1 MKRLY
6 SRMAALFLPILAM
19 LLLFEY
25 AGRIPPSGNPH
36 IDEYLRAFH
45 LLGELEKYQHKQ
57 TSFLP
62 GIGEILSIAAVL
74 FIAKRGRS
82 FCPESGR
89 MLQ

>member
-45 LLGELEKYQHKQ
+45 LLGELDRLFR
-57 TSFLP
+57 S
-62 GIGEILSIAAVL
+62 GISE
-74 FIAKRGRS
+74 R
-82 FCPESGR
+82 
-89 MLQ
+89 